1 MIARFA
7 AERLKSHGSKKSIFN
22 LGGEEQL
29 THLGKSLAE
38 IERLD
43 DDPRSDDED
52 DDETK
57 RLDGENLQFHLFP
70 LPFIKE
76 TKANNWLR

>member
-38 IERLD
+38 IERLQ

-57 RLDGENLQFHLFP
+57 RLDGESPNFFTQPMRHRDSWSILICP
-70 LPFIKE
+70 Y
-76 TKANNWLR
+76 